1 MGIEVALL
9 GAVVAGTA
17 ANVVTSRKQNKLAQR
32 EAKART
38 MIEERR
44 AKRDRIASV
53 REQQMAAAEMAVQG
67 EGAGVASSSGVA
79 GGIASVNTTAASN
92 ANFVNQVQSL
102 NEIRARLMER
112 SARVGMVNDVIQSV
126 SGAVQ
131 TYAMTQQSAP
141 KEAPKPKGGWEV

>member
-9 GAVVAGTA
+9 GAAVVGTT
-17 ANVVTSRKQNKLAQR
+17 ANVATTIKQNNLARR
-32 EAKART
+32 EARARS

-44 AKRDRIASV
+44 AKRERIASV

-79 GGIASVNTTAASN
+79 GGIAAVNTTAASN

-102 NEIRARLMER
+102 NEIRARLMEK
-112 SARVGMVNDVIQSV
+112 SAKIGMVNDVIQSV

-131 TYAMTQQSAP
+131 TYATTQQPTP
-141 KEAPKPKGGWEV
+141 KAAPKPTGGWEV